1 LNNNQK
7 KSPIWLYLV
16 IAVSIVL
23 FFIFYSF
30 LRRQFSPSTQNRG
43 GNIVVDAADQYRE
56 ISSLMIRRYLEGD
69 YESLRNLLY
78 EANNIIGNTEKLSV
92 TPQYSVAKSLL
103 LNWMY
108 SDSLYYMKLLQNPSD
123 KDLQSIFDMSSD
135 YYLEFLKEM
144 KMLGH
149 DLR

>member
-1 LNNNQK
+1 
-7 KSPIWLYLV
+7 
-16 IAVSIVL
+16 
-23 FFIFYSF
+23 

>member
-1 LNNNQK
+1 
-7 KSPIWLYLV
+7 
-16 IAVSIVL
+16 
-23 FFIFYSF
+23 
-30 LRRQFSPSTQNRG
+30 
-43 GNIVVDAADQYRE
+43 
-56 ISSLMIRRYLEGD
+56 MIRRYLEGD